1 MLQLPVI
8 AMRLL
13 AVAIIAVA
21 SSGALAIPPG
31 TDAEIRE
38 RISPFGQLRRPQV
51 DEDNGAV
58 AEAPVEREPR
68 AAEAIYAQ
76 FCGTCHEIG
85 VGGAPRMVA
94 AEWDDR
100 IAQGMDVLYAS
111 TINGLGAMPPGGTCF
126 DCSEDELKKTVD
138 WMVEAVQ

>member
-13 AVAIIAVA
+13 AIALVTVATSSAVA
-21 SSGALAIPPG
+21 FAPG

-38 RISPFGQLRRPQV
+38 RIKPFGQLRLP
-51 DEDNGAV
+51 EADNGTEEAV
-58 AEAPVEREPR
+58 AATEREPR
-68 AAEAIYAQ
+68 AADAIYAQ
-76 FCGTCHEIG
+76 FCGTCHEAG
-85 VGGAPRMVA
+85 VAGAPRMVA
-94 AEWDDR
+94 DAWEER
-100 IAQGMDVLYAS
+100 IEKGMDVLYAS

-126 DCSEDELKKTVD
+126 DCSEEELKKTVD